1 MRRTHWYASAAVILV
16 LGSVA
21 VADKLSDF
29 KEAAGKAG
37 CDSIPYGDLR
47 SDCASQSG
55 YVHDWCDGGR
65 GPVTCTDEQITRQLK
80 ENVDR
85 ARQRVD
91 ELEQKR
97 RDLDDRRGR
106 ATDDEER
113 ERLGKELAQVERDLY
128 EAKQRVD
135 QAVRELEARAKL
147 VSDAIYNLDQCLAY
161 RRAVMNIFAYAIDR
175 VRGET
180 DDDVK
185 PYARQLRDQWESE
198 KRGHEMQ
205 ISARE
210 KAVDTCKRS
219 VP

>member
-21 VADKLSDF
+21 VADKLSGF

-65 GPVTCTDEQITRQLK
+65 GPVTCTDEQK
-80 ENVDR
+80 
-85 ARQRVD
+85 
-91 ELEQKR
+91 
-97 RDLDDRRGR
+97 
-106 ATDDEER
+106 R